1 MKKVISILLTIIWM
15 IVIFMLSNQNSI
27 ETNNT
32 TNIVYKI
39 FGIEN
44 NSVIVFN
51 LIRKLAHLIEYLILG
66 LLVYNMLKNFNI
78 SNVIICSILI
88 CIIYSCTDE
97 IHQLFIQGRECKITD
112 CLIDVFG
119 SSIGIFIYNL
129 KQNLNKRLSKN

>member
-119 SSIGIFIYNL
+119 SS